1 MLPVT
6 ALFNIEN
13 GLGDLKRGKYRN
25 LHQEIFQKKY
35 INEKSRST
43 RDDMIVMKLFS
54 DRTELRTNVPISILE
69 RKISELSSRSI
80 SLVLKVLDKCKIIMS
95 K

>member
-1 MLPVT
+1 M
-6 ALFNIEN
+6 
-13 GLGDLKRGKYRN
+13 KRAGKPMN
-25 LHQEIFQKKY
+25 FLQ
-35 INEKSRST
+35 SRST